1 MEDQEFISVDELA
14 QVMEDRAAFY
24 RFMSYVLLHE
34 FTAEQIDQLKMVG
47 DLDSESAAMA
57 QEAAAIKRYLARAG
71 ADPRTDLA
79 VEYAR
84 IFLSAGV
91 YDGLTAEPYE
101 SVFTSEDHLLM
112 QDARDE
118 VVAIYRAWDEDIDST
133 LHMPEDHLGLELE
146 FMALLADRTAQA
158 LRAATDDFAETARL
172 LEAQR
177 DFLTDHILNW
187 IDSLIVKMEEFAQL
201 PLYPALMRFA
211 RAYVVEDRELL
222 QEILAELA

>member
-1 MEDQEFISVDELA
+1 
-14 QVMEDRAAFY
+14 
-24 RFMSYVLLHE
+24 
-34 FTAEQIDQLKMVG
+34 
-47 DLDSESAAMA
+47 
-57 QEAAAIKRYLARAG
+57 
-71 ADPRTDLA
+71 
-79 VEYAR
+79 
-84 IFLSAGV
+84 
-91 YDGLTAEPYE
+91 
-101 SVFTSEDHLLM
+101 
-112 QDARDE
+112 
-118 VVAIYRAWDEDIDST
+118 
-133 LHMPEDHLGLELE
+133 MPEDHLGLELE